1 MCGRYASAR
10 SADELLDFYTAHPA
24 ENFSALAPS
33 WNIAP
38 TSQVYLI
45 RNSLG
50 KAERELTTARWG
62 LTPQWAK
69 SLDFSAKTI
78 NARVETVATKPS
90 FRDAFKSRR
99 CLIPADGYFEW
110 YTASGPISRKQ
121 PFYIHNADGTPITF
135 AGLFEEWNGVLTTT
149 IITRPA
155 IAQLQE
161 VHDRMPVILGP
172 SEWGSWVDSTV
183 KNPEELVDFS
193 AGIQNL
199 AVYPVSFE
207 VNSSRNNGPG
217 LIHPVPAEIEQVLW

>member
-24 ENFSALAPS
+24 ENFSALAAS

-121 PFYIHNADGTPITF
+121 PFYIHNADGSQIGR
-135 AGLFEEWNGVLTTT
+135 AHV
-149 IITRPA
+149 
-155 IAQLQE
+155 
-161 VHDRMPVILGP
+161 
-172 SEWGSWVDSTV
+172 
-183 KNPEELVDFS
+183 
-193 AGIQNL
+193 
-199 AVYPVSFE
+199 
-207 VNSSRNNGPG
+207 
-217 LIHPVPAEIEQVLW
+217 